1 MKQKVGLFLLIE
13 LLIGLCLQFARADSL
28 SNASSGIKDA
38 YTAQEPLKT
47 ATEIPEE
54 LKNVGIEEKIGQ
66 KIDLS
71 LLVIDENNQS
81 VALSSFFKKHK
92 PVILSPVYFSCP
104 GLCNFH
110 LNGLTETLKQVD
122 WSPGNQFEVVA
133 LSFDAREKSDVASAK
148 KQSYLKVYNRP
159 GTENGF
165 HFVTADQ
172 QTINQI
178 TQQVGFKFKWNEK
191 VNEWS
196 HASAAIV
203 VSDEGVISRYLHGI
217 QFESRDI
224 KLALNEA
231 ANGKVG
237 NIVDSVMLYCFKY
250 DRHQSKYGLQVYRI
264 MQIAGAVTV
273 ALLALWLLPL
283 VMRAKRENG

>member
-1 MKQKVGLFLLIE
+1 MKSVFATFLLITS
-13 LLIGLCLQFARADSL
+13 ICAADTVPVSGMKAAYTGIEPEK
-28 SNASSGIKDA
+28 ASS
-38 YTAQEPLKT
+38 EM
-47 ATEIPEE
+47 PEE

-71 LLVIDENNQS
+71 AQVTNEMGQ
-81 VALSSFFKKHK
+81 VVPLSTFFKPHH
-92 PVILSPVYFSCP
+92 PVIFSPVYYSCP

-110 LNGLTETLKQVD
+110 LNGLTETLKSVD

-133 LSFDAREKSDVASAK
+133 LSFDAREKSDLASKK
-148 KQSYLKVYNRP
+148 KQSYLSIYQRP
-159 GTENGF
+159 GTENGW

-172 QTINQI
+172 ATINKI
-178 TQQVGFKFKWNEK
+178 TEQVGFKFKWNEK

-203 VSDEGVISRYLHGI
+203 VAPDGTIARYLHGI
-217 QFESRDI
+217 QFEARDV

-231 ANGKVG
+231 ADGKVG

-250 DRHQSKYGLQVYRI
+250 NRHESKYGLQVYRV
-264 MQIAGAVTV
+264 MQIGAAAT
-273 ALLALWLLPL
+273 ALLLGLWLLPIL
-283 VMRAKRENG
+283 MRAKREKS